1 MVSRR
6 VAAVLL
12 AVARRRWPIDLRAD
26 LGREWAAELQVLAE
40 RGQRVRML
48 RFAAS
53 LAVRRSGVDA
63 PDRAPIARRLLR
75 TALPLLLAPSACV
88 GVVLVSLFA
97 MNVVVEWLSWR
108 VGWAFDLQLPIA
120 TVLTLCGA
128 VGLAVFA
135 ERLARGGAPAGGWR
149 VSFGVVVPVAL
160 TLAAAG
166 RAVIEDV
173 DALARVAPGLVLWLA
188 GLALVLGVT
197 TRLAGRGRVRL
208 AWCVGVL
215 GAIVVADLATVVAVL
230 SHVPVGAG
238 TVVYGVPQGV
248 DPTFAPLWL
257 LACYTDSALGLP
269 GPTEEEIFLITD
281 AVLLEPLLYLACTP
295 YALAWAIRAA
305 RSRPGPAADH
315 AVPEPVVRPS

>member
-1 MVSRR
+1 MSRR
-6 VAAVLL
+6 AAELLL
-12 AVARRRWPIDLRAD
+12 AVARRRWPVEIRAD
-26 LGREWAAELQVLAE
+26 LGREWAAELHVLAE
-40 RGQRVRML
+40 RGQRLRML

-53 LAVRRSGVDA
+53 LAARRSGVDVA
-63 PDRAPIARRLLR
+63 DRAPIARRLLR
-75 TALPLLLAPSACV
+75 TTLPLLLAPSACV

-120 TVLTLCGA
+120 TVVTLCAA

-135 ERLARGGAPAGGWR
+135 RRLARGGAPSGGWR
-149 VSFGVVVPVAL
+149 VSFGIVAPVAL

-166 RAVIEDV
+166 YAVLDDS

-188 GLALVLGVT
+188 GLALVLRVT
-197 TRLAGRGRVRL
+197 TGTAGRGRVRL

-215 GAIVVADLATVVAVL
+215 GAIVVADLATILAVL
-230 SHVPVGAG
+230 SHVPTGPG
-238 TVVYGVPQGV
+238 TAVDGVPQGV
-248 DPTFAPLWL
+248 DPAFAPLWL
-257 LACYTDSALGLP
+257 LACYTGSALGLP
-269 GPTEEEIFLITD
+269 GPTGQEIFLITD

-305 RSRPGPAADH
+305 RERPASTADVV
-315 AVPEPVVRPS
+315 APSPVVGPS